1 MSPTTSPPNGSSATT
16 VEPSPS
22 QEESSPK
29 EVVRKPRWGLRQ
41 MLSLGLGGTIGGP
54 IFVILGYV
62 IFTAQAGSLL
72 SLALSGL
79 LMLSFVLIY
88 SELALSLPIA
98 GGGYS
103 FSKEAIGGVQ
113 GFLIGWL
120 IWVGNLL
127 FAALSGLGFAESI
140 AVFFPN
146 RAISPLTI
154 VIVGALI
161 IIIFYSLSLKYPKVV
176 RSLSRIFTFA
186 ILSGFV
192 IYIFVGLA
200 VGSQLNPDYST
211 TILSEPS
218 DFRGIISM
226 TGYTFIIYCVY
237 EWNSTFESLTTAF
250 DRIKQPRKTIPRAF
264 VISILI
270 GIVIYWLVTLTT
282 ILNMGSSESG
292 AWTII
297 TSSGAPL
304 ADAFEIVLQHPIGM
318 YFMGL
323 VGMIATMTSI
333 ISGIQMSTHILHSMS
348 RDGFVHR
355 VVRREK
361 NGVQWVAMSLSLA
374 FIILFTFILDISL
387 IAEISNFIFLL
398 SMIFLALSVII
409 LRKTRP
415 KLIRPWKV
423 PLYPYLPIVSILLGV
438 ILILAM
444 FFNESSLWGVV
455 AGLIIVILGGIYYL
469 FQIARRDRISLL
481 IYGAKFG
488 GCLLLG
494 LLFYMLNIRLS
505 FGILTSSFHGM
516 FHVVTWLVVFLGLF
530 DVVPIRRWI
539 LFLTRKKRDAVVV
552 AGLTQYSEKD
562 EQFARLFNIIT
573 SSILIFVGALLG
585 LTSLLI
591 SQEVIFVA
599 SSIDSLQLSS
609 ITPIVVVIFSI
620 SAIIFTING
629 LLRIFLETERR
640 KMSTPSQ

>member
-1 MSPTTSPPNGSSATT
+1 
-16 VEPSPS
+16 
-22 QEESSPK
+22 
-29 EVVRKPRWGLRQ
+29 

-146 RAISPLTI
+146 RAISPLAI

-161 IIIFYSLSLKYPKVV
+161 IVIFYSLNLRYPRVV
-176 RSLSRIFTFA
+176 RSLSQVFTFV

-192 IYIFVGLA
+192 IYIFVGLT

-218 DFRGIISM
+218 NFRGILSM

-264 VISILI
+264 IISILI

-374 FIILFTFILDISL
+374 FIILFTFVLDISL

-438 ILILAM
+438 VLILVM

-455 AGLIIVILGGIYYL
+455 AGLIIVVLGGIYYL

-505 FGILTSSFHGM
+505 FGILSSTTPSFHCV
-516 FHVVTWLVVFLGLF
+516 FHVVTWFVVFLGLF

-539 LFLTRKKRDAVVV
+539 LFLTRKKRDAVIV

-573 SSILIFVGALLG
+573 SSILMLVGALFG
-585 LTSLLI
+585 VTSLLI
-591 SQEVIFVA
+591 SQEVIFVT
-599 SSIDSLQLSS
+599 SSVDALQYSS

>member
-1 MSPTTSPPNGSSATT
+1 
-16 VEPSPS
+16 
-22 QEESSPK
+22 
-29 EVVRKPRWGLRQ
+29 
-41 MLSLGLGGTIGGP
+41 
-54 IFVILGYV
+54 
-62 IFTAQAGSLL
+62 
-72 SLALSGL
+72 
-79 LMLSFVLIY
+79 
-88 SELALSLPIA
+88 
-98 GGGYS
+98 
-103 FSKEAIGGVQ
+103 
-113 GFLIGWL
+113 
-120 IWVGNLL
+120 
-127 FAALSGLGFAESI
+127 
-140 AVFFPN
+140 
-146 RAISPLTI
+146 
-154 VIVGALI
+154 
-161 IIIFYSLSLKYPKVV
+161 
-176 RSLSRIFTFA
+176 
-186 ILSGFV
+186 
-192 IYIFVGLA
+192 
-200 VGSQLNPDYST
+200 
-211 TILSEPS
+211 
-218 DFRGIISM
+218 
-226 TGYTFIIYCVY
+226 
-237 EWNSTFESLTTAF
+237 
-250 DRIKQPRKTIPRAF
+250 
-264 VISILI
+264 
-270 GIVIYWLVTLTT
+270 
-282 ILNMGSSESG
+282 
-292 AWTII
+292 
-297 TSSGAPL
+297 
-304 ADAFEIVLQHPIGM
+304 
-318 YFMGL
+318 
-323 VGMIATMTSI
+323 
-333 ISGIQMSTHILHSMS
+333 
-348 RDGFVHR
+348 

-374 FIILFTFILDISL
+374 FIILFTFVLDISL

-415 KLIRPWKV
+415 KLIRPWQV

-455 AGLIIVILGGIYYL
+455 AGLIIVVLGGIYYL

-505 FGILTSSFHGM
+505 FGLLSSTTPSFHGV
-516 FHVVTWLVVFLGLF
+516 FHVVTWFVVFLGLF

-562 EQFARLFNIIT
+562 EQIARLFNIIT
-573 SSILIFVGALLG
+573 SSILMFVGALFG

-599 SSIDSLQLSS
+599 SSVDALQYSS